1 MTKFNLKYSSKHKR
15 LFWVSERKKK
25 KWLLYDP
32 KKTYKKN
39 QQKNETAELNQDDE
53 SQEFQD
59 EIVCFKVPRL
69 WEQK

>member
-15 LFWVSERKKK
+15 LLWISKKK
-25 KWLLYDP
+25 GKWLLYDS
-32 KKTYKKN
+32 KKTNKKN
-39 QQKNETAELNQDDE
+39 QQEKELAGLNQDNE

>member
-25 KWLLYDP
+25 KWLLYDS
-32 KKTYKKN
+32 KKTNKKN
-39 QQKNETAELNQDDE
+39 QHEKEVAMVNRDDE